1 LPVPDTAALSPAL
14 ERILDAAR
22 WAPSG
27 DNAQPWSFEIKGE
40 NDVRVSIHRERG
52 NVYEYRD
59 GEPTVISAGTLLE
72 NIAIAAPCFGKT
84 ASWTYTGSDA
94 GAHRIAVH
102 FESGPATSHP
112 LFDEIPNR
120 SVDRRAYRMKP
131 LSPEA
136 KALLTEAAG
145 PDIAVE
151 WHESLGARRRIASLT
166 NQATDIRLR
175 IPEAYDVHRRIVDWE
190 RLQSPTGIPS
200 RALGLDAMTLKVMRW
215 SMAEWK
221 RTDFGNRMGSTF
233 FAGLQMDVMP
243 GIRSA
248 AYFAFRPRAGVA
260 RGAERIVQLLHAGQS
275 VQRLWLTASRLGLAM
290 QPCQAVLAF
299 THYGAA
305 DEAFTKS
312 IRERASAARL
322 AMNAEKVLAR
332 PGELVFLARI
342 GFPAARAQK
351 SRSTRKELASLIQAP
366 AA

>member
-1 LPVPDTAALSPAL
+1 VPDALPPAL

-40 NDVRVSIHRERG
+40 NDVMVSIHRERG

-72 NIAIAAPCFGKT
+72 NIAIAAPAFGRA

-102 FESGPATSHP
+102 LAPGPTARDP
-112 LFDEIPNR
+112 LLAEIPKR
-120 SVDRRAYRMKP
+120 SVDRRPYRMRP
-131 LSPEA
+131 LPSEVRA
-136 KALLTEAAG
+136 VLSEAAG
-145 PDIAVE
+145 PDMAVE
-151 WHESLGARRRIASLT
+151 WHESLTARRRIASLT

-175 IPEAYDVHRRIVDWE
+175 IPEAYDVHRRIVDWD
-190 RLQSPTGIPS
+190 RLESPTGIPA
-200 RALGLDAMTLKVMRW
+200 RALGLDAMTLKIMRW

-221 RTDFGNRMGSTF
+221 RTDFGNRMGSTV
-233 FAGLQMDVMP
+233 FAGLQMDVLP
-243 GIRSA
+243 GICSA

-260 RGAERIVQLLHAGQS
+260 RGAERIAQLLRAGQS
-275 VQRLWLTASRLGLAM
+275 VQRLWLTASQLGLAM

-305 DEAFTKS
+305 GEAFTNRA
-312 IRERASAARL
+312 RERASAERL
-322 AMNAEKVLAR
+322 ARNAEKILAR
-332 PGELVFLARI
+332 PEELVFLARI
-342 GFPAARAQK
+342 GFAGARVQR
-351 SRSTRKELASLIQAP
+351 SRSTRKELASLIQRRPDA
-366 AA
+366 